1 MCPGLSSGCFGG
13 SGFLIGIIETSDASE
28 VVAWE
33 DCSWSALGV
42 FEASWIWGS
51 TPFSETVFS
60 VVWASSWPDS
70 ENDVKNY
77 SNTIS
82 TLT

>member
-13 SGFLIGIIETSDASE
+13 SGFLIGIIETFDASE

-33 DCSWSALGV
+33 DSWSALGV

-60 VVWASSWPDS
+60 VV
-70 ENDVKNY
+70 
-77 SNTIS
+77 
-82 TLT
+82 